1 MLSFLL
7 LARTFREAQYR
18 APLNECER
26 ACFAFLSNVLVMHL
40 IVVKRIFSCYY
51 FIPEVEVPIRRD
63 SLDGP
68 KKELLQQQ
76 QKGK

>member
-1 MLSFLL
+1 
-7 LARTFREAQYR
+7 
-18 APLNECER
+18 
-26 ACFAFLSNVLVMHL
+26 MHL